1 MGYRSFALVAPL
13 ALAIG
18 FASSAPEAADLSA
31 GKEKAD
37 LCTNCHGEVG
47 ISQIQETPSLAGQ
60 PDLFVQWQLIF
71 FRSGTRKNEAM
82 QPIAEQLTNED
93 IRNLGAYFSSLSPP
107 RPAEPDDQPALTE
120 AGARIAAARR
130 CASCHT
136 DTFVGT
142 KATARIASQRE
153 EYLVKALRD
162 YKSGVRSGGG
172 MAAMAD
178 VAYSLSDD
186 EITALA
192 HYLARL

>member
-1 MGYRSFALVAPL
+1 
-13 ALAIG
+13 
-18 FASSAPEAADLSA
+18 
-31 GKEKAD
+31 
-37 LCTNCHGEVG
+37 
-47 ISQIQETPSLAGQ
+47 
-60 PDLFVQWQLIF
+60 
-71 FRSGTRKNEAM
+71 M

-107 RPAEPDDQPALTE
+107 RPAESDDQPALIE

-178 VAYSLSDD
+178 VAYSLSDS

>member
-1 MGYRSFALVAPL
+1 MGYHSFALVAPL

-18 FASSAPEAADLSA
+18 FAGSAPEAADLSA